1 MVREIFDIDLHF
13 RHRHVFMWKSVGILN
28 VFNTLSLKQIFWKMV
43 LEYHFLVESTKIEN
57 TSFPY
62 KTATSEASIKTN
74 RMVSTKWTKQ
84 KEWRFASNYFFLK
97 NNFFCFSL
105 GTSHKK
111 LIWCTKD
118 SNAHLCTFCKWWS
131 FIWGGFF
138 PVPLDTE
145 RKLNVN
151 KTFRRKKRLKHK
163 CFYKKLPKFLRTP
176 FLREHL
182 RWLLLTYDKSVLVL
196 VIISFV

>member
-1 MVREIFDIDLHF
+1 MVREIFKIDLHF

-28 VFNTLSLKQIFWKMV
+28 VFNALTLKQIFWKTG

-62 KTATSEASIKTN
+62 KTATSEANINTN
-74 RMVSTKWTKQ
+74 RMVSTKWTYH
-84 KEWRFASNYFFLK
+84 KEWRFASNYFFFLK

-131 FIWGGFF
+131 FIWGCFF
-138 PVPLDTE
+138 AVPLDTE

-151 KTFRRKKRLKHK
+151 KTFRRKRDSNTSA
-163 CFYKKLPKFLRTP
+163 FIRNFRN
-176 FLREHL
+176 F
-182 RWLLLTYDKSVLVL
+182 
-196 VIISFV
+196 